1 MSITPAY
8 LGVEQSICGKRWEAV
23 ETDER
28 SGLALSQRYSLPEV
42 VGRLLVS
49 RGVGI
54 DQADDFL
61 NPQMRRLLPNPSAL
75 MDMDVAANRLADAI
89 QQSQKVA
96 VFGDYDVDGATSSAL
111 LKRFWRAAGSDLNI
125 YIPDRLTEGYGPN
138 IPALQKMKDQG
149 IQLVV
154 TVDCG
159 IVAFEALE
167 AACNAGIEVIVV
179 DHHQAEPRL
188 PEALAVVNPNRLDD
202 TSAQT
207 HLAAVGVTFLLVVAL
222 NRELRLRGWYQNR
235 PEPNLMQ
242 WLDLV
247 AFGTVCDVVSLTGL
261 NRALVKQGLKIMGSR
276 GNAGLRALAD
286 VANINEPP
294 AAYHAGFL
302 FGPRVNAGG
311 RVGEAWLGAALL
323 STEDSQRADEL
334 AQRLDGYNDE
344 RRSIEADCLQ
354 SAIEIIESQ

>member
-149 IQLVV
+149 IQLVELL
-154 TVDCG
+154 
-159 IVAFEALE
+159 IAF
-167 AACNAGIEVIVV
+167 C
-179 DHHQAEPRL
+179 
-188 PEALAVVNPNRLDD
+188 
-202 TSAQT
+202 
-207 HLAAVGVTFLLVVAL
+207 
-222 NRELRLRGWYQNR
+222 LR
-235 PEPNLMQ
+235 
-242 WLDLV
+242 
-247 AFGTVCDVVSLTGL
+247 
-261 NRALVKQGLKIMGSR
+261 
-276 GNAGLRALAD
+276 
-286 VANINEPP
+286 
-294 AAYHAGFL
+294 
-302 FGPRVNAGG
+302 
-311 RVGEAWLGAALL
+311 
-323 STEDSQRADEL
+323 
-334 AQRLDGYNDE
+334 
-344 RRSIEADCLQ
+344 RRS
-354 SAIEIIESQ
+354 SKTPN